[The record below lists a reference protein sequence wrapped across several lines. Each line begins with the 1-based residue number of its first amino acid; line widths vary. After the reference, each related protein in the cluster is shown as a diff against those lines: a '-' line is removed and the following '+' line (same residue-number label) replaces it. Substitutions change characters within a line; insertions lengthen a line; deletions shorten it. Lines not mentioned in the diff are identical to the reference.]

1 MAQAS
6 MAKFHHLQKKL
17 ETAQK
22 RVAKIKEVADDKVQH
37 VVRSTEVGASAL
49 VLGVVMGKY
58 PKAETIGGIPTGLAV
73 AAAFHGMGLFGVGGD
88 MANHLHAFGDGAL
101 AAFANSFGNQIG
113 KASEMTGPDGQKL
126 SFGSAIKKA
135 MEPGVQMQGALYGN
149 VAGQRLTD
157 QELEA
162 LKKA

>member
-22 RVAKIKEVADDKVQH
+22 RVSKIKEMADDKVQH

-58 PKAETIGGIPTGLAV
+58 GAKAETIAGIPTGLAT
-73 AAAFHGMGLFGVGGD
+73 AAVLHGMGLFGVGGD
-88 MANHLHAFGDGAL
+88 MASHLHAFGDGAL
-101 AAFANSFGNQIG
+101 ATFASGFGKQIG
-113 KASEMTGPDGQKL
+113 AASAAGLPAGE
-126 SFGSAIKKA
+126 AIRRA
-135 MEPGVQMQGALYGN
+135 MNPGTVTAQGALYGN

-157 QELEA
+157 SELDA